1 MKISHI
7 NKAITDP
14 VKARAYIIEFMNSL
28 HKDHDTGF
36 VETPSRKIEFK
47 TMTDDEAIYVANEFQ
62 NWTAEGAM
70 RRMKRRRS
78 GP

>member
-7 NKAITDP
+7 NEAITDP
-14 VKARAYIIEFMNSL
+14 IKAREYIKEFMESL
-28 HKDHDTGF
+28 HKDHETGF

-47 TMTDDEAIYVANEFQ
+47 TMTDDEAVYVANEFQ

-70 RRMKRRRS
+70 QRMKRDRK
-78 GP
+78 